1 MASTLTAALK
11 VPVVPDTAPL
21 LTTEVALRAPV
32 NVDTPDTV
40 IVLVLT
46 LRVSPIP
53 VKPLPSPLKVA
64 AVIIPIVSTSPAAL
78 AVRALPTWRA
88 VLIVAIP
95 AINSVGLKAPA

>member
-1 MASTLTAALK
+1 MVPDTAPLK

-46 LRVSPIP
+46 LTVSPTP
-53 VKPLPSPLKVA
+53 VNALPSPLKLP
-64 AVIIPIVSTSPAAL
+64 AVIIPIDSTSPAAL
-78 AVRALPTWRA
+78 AVRADPT
-88 VLIVAIP
+88 
-95 AINSVGLKAPA
+95 